1 MKKNFWKKWGILF
14 VLVLLLSACGFS
26 KSSESSSSESE
37 SDRSGKK
44 VLNLSLENDIPDLNQ
59 VTTTDGISFDILN
72 NVMEGLY
79 RLDADN
85 NPQPAMAESVDI
97 SDDEL
102 TYTFHL
108 RDGIKWSNGE
118 EVTAH
123 DFVFSW
129 LRALHPDTAGSY
141 SFIISDYIKGAEAYA
156 NGEATEEEVGIKALN
171 DKTLIVELN
180 DPTPFF
186 LGLTAFATYFP
197 LNEDFINEVGD
208 QFALDHE
215 SILYN
220 GPFVLTEYDQAV
232 GVKMEKNEHYWDIE
246 NVEVDEI
253 SMRVIKEKSTELNLY
268 ESGELDR
275 ITLSSNDVDEF
286 RDSEEYGT
294 VTEFTSWYLQFN
306 LGKEPFD
313 NFNIRKAFQL
323 AYDPKL
329 LATNVLNNGSEPA
342 YSLLPPGMHGV
353 DGQPFRDIAGEV
365 IEPDFEK
372 AKEYLEKGLEEIGGE
387 LPPIELL
394 TADDTVAKDTATF
407 VQSQLKENLGV
418 DVSIVTKPYSG
429 RLDSMRED
437 DYQFVISKW
446 GADYNDA
453 MTYLALWVGEPA
465 IPFRGNYHNPE
476 YMNLVYKAQEEK
488 DEHKRIEMLMEAER
502 ILLEEDAV
510 LGPLYYE
517 GSAYLQKSYIK
528 NLVLHPYGARL
539 DLKYVTFDE

>member
-1 MKKNFWKKWGILF
+1 MKRNFWKKWGILF

-44 VLNLSLENDIPDLNQ
+44 VLNLSLENDIQDLNQ